1 MRRDWVLPFRLL
13 LLWEEFLYNNVHY
26 SVFSFSMNFHKVVDP
41 PDLCEHWRC
50 LNLGQER
57 KVENA
62 LSLHPLETTFS
73 NTVLG
78 NFSTHDS
85 GPVA

>member
-1 MRRDWVLPFRLL
+1 
-13 LLWEEFLYNNVHY
+13 
-26 SVFSFSMNFHKVVDP
+26 MNFHKVVDP

-50 LNLGQER
+50 LNVGQER

-73 NTVLG
+73 ILYWGILVHMTVDLWL
-78 NFSTHDS
+78 ST
-85 GPVA
+85 GREVVLLT